1 MIRHPVSEDGL
12 GDRLT
17 GRSDSVSCFPN
28 RSDALRM
35 QDGPTGTAESYL
47 VCSALEMSST
57 VDQGRHGAP
66 PVLFSEG

>member
-28 RSDALRM
+28 RSDALGT

-47 VCSALEMSST
+47 VRSALEMSSILSMREDM
-57 VDQGRHGAP
+57 VPAG
-66 PVLFSEG
+66 PVL